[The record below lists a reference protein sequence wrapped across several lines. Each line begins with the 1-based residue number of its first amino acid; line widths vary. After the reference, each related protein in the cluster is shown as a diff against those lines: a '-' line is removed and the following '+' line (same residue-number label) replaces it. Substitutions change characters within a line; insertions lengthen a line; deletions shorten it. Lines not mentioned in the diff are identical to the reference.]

1 MQPSILSIA
10 ELRGRPGVKWHRY
23 ADDVLPAWVA
33 EMDFGVAEPIQAAL
47 QRLVGEASYGY
58 EGETVYAR
66 LAEAF
71 VAYMD
76 QRFHWPVRSEL
87 VLPVADLVQA
97 LFASVHAFT
106 APGQGV
112 GLLTPIYPP
121 FLYAVRE
128 QGRRMVEQRLLD
140 DGTRFVVDTDTLA
153 GAFDPDTPMLLLC
166 NPHNPTGRVFER
178 RELEALAAL
187 VVERQMVVVT
197 DEVHADLAY
206 PGHAHIPF
214 ASLGPE
220 VAERTITLTSA
231 TKAYNI
237 PGLRCGLMYFGSEAL
252 RERFRAAVP
261 DHLLGRVTRF
271 GVEATVAAWQACQP
285 WLEAVMRLLEDNR
298 QTLGRVVAAELP
310 GVRYHPPEAT
320 YLAWLDCRGLQL
332 PGSPFQFFLEEAR
345 VALSDG
351 ADFAPPGQGCVRLNF
366 GTSAPILDQV
376 LQRLAAAAR
385 TTAAPPGVPSR
396 R

>member
-1 MQPSILSIA
+1 MRPSILSIA
-10 ELRGRPGVKWHRY
+10 ELRSRSGVKWHRY
-23 ADDVLPAWVA
+23 ADDVVPAWVA
-33 EMDFGVAEPIQAAL
+33 EMDFGVAEPIQEVMR
-47 QRLVGEASYGY
+47 RLVDEASYGY
-58 EGETVYAR
+58 EGETLYTR

-76 QRFHWPVRSEL
+76 QRYHWPVRAEL

-97 LFASVHAFT
+97 LFASVQVFT

-128 QGRRMVEQRLLD
+128 MGRRVVEHRLLD

-153 GAFDPDTPMLLLC
+153 GAFDRDTPLLLLC

-178 RELEALAAL
+178 HELEALAAL
-187 VVERQMVVVT
+187 VVERNMIVVT
-197 DEVHADLAY
+197 DEVHADLVY
-206 PGHAHIPF
+206 PGHVHVPF
-214 ASLGPE
+214 ASLGPQ
-220 VAERTITLTSA
+220 VAERTITITSA
-231 TKAYNI
+231 TKGYNI

-261 DHLLGRVTRF
+261 DHLLGRVNRF
-271 GVEATVAAWQACQP
+271 GIEATIAAWQACPP
-285 WLEAVMRLLEDNR
+285 WLEAVMPLLDANR
-298 QTLGRVVAAELP
+298 QTLSRFLAAELP
-310 GVRYHPPEAT
+310 AIRFHPPEAT
-320 YLAWLDCRGLQL
+320 YLSWLDCRELQL
-332 PGSPFQFFLEEAR
+332 PGSPFQFFLDEAR

-351 ADFAPPGQGCVRLNF
+351 AEFGPPGQGCVRLNF
-366 GTSAPILDQV
+366 GTSAPILDEV
-376 LQRLAAAAR
+376 LQRLAAAVR
-385 TTAAPPGVPSR
+385 TTAAPSGVPSR

>member
-1 MQPSILSIA
+1 MRPSILSIA
-10 ELRGRPGVKWHRY
+10 ELRGRSGVKWHRY
-23 ADDVLPAWVA
+23 ADDVLAAWVA
-33 EMDFGVAEPIQAAL
+33 EMDFGVAEPIQQAL
-47 QRLVGEASYGY
+47 QRLVDEASYGY

-76 QRFHWPVRSEL
+76 QRYHWPVQSEL

-121 FLYAVRE
+121 FQYAVRE

-140 DGTRFVVDTDTLA
+140 DGTRFVVDTDTLP
-153 GAFDPDTPMLLLC
+153 GAFDRDTPMLLLC

-187 VVERQMVVVT
+187 VVERQMIVVT

-206 PGHAHIPF
+206 PGHTHVPF

-298 QTLGRVVAAELP
+298 MTLGRFVAAELP

-320 YLAWLDCRGLQL
+320 YLAWLDCRELQL
-332 PGSPFQFFLEEAR
+332 PGSPFQFFLDEAR

-351 ADFAPPGQGCVRLNF
+351 ADFGSPGQGCVRLNF

-385 TTAAPPGVPSR
+385 TTAEPPGVPSR